1 MILINGHSKIN
12 KIYILFTVLDKDLDL
27 ILLSQRQT
35 HYVFCSNVQKYKK
48 YKTSLRSYYKST
60 TSYNAITKS

>member
-35 HYVFCSNVQKYKK
+35 HYVFCSTVQKYKK
-48 YKTSLRSYYKST
+48 YKTSLKV
-60 TSYNAITKS
+60 